1 MEEKLVTLTIDGK
14 EVTVPANY
22 TVLQAANKLGINIP
36 RLCFLKGVHEN
47 SNCRICVVEIEG
59 QRTLKNS
66 CTMPITDGMVVKTNT
81 PRVRK
86 SVTENLKLLAA
97 NHVFEC
103 WRCPREHNCEFL
115 TLLRKY
121 NIQNDFTSHNE
132 FLLKTRKINGNNPAI
147 ELDSGKCI
155 LCGRCIS
162 TCEKLSG
169 LSILAFNNRGSK
181 TIVGPALLHE
191 IGDSGCIFCGKC
203 IQACPTGAIHEKSDI
218 DKVLEEIQNPDKFV
232 VVQAAPAVRA
242 ALSEEFGYPIGTDA
256 EGKMYAAFK
265 ALGFDEIADVNWAAD
280 LTIMEEG
287 FEFMG
292 RLQNGGKFPMFTSC
306 SPGWIRFIEQYE
318 PSYLENLSSCKS
330 PHQMGGAMIKSYWA
344 KKLKIDPKKI
354 VVVSIMPCI
363 AKKYE
368 ASRPEMEVDGL
379 RDVDYV
385 LTTRELA
392 RMIRREEIDYN
403 LLEEIKPEGELAKYT
418 GAGAIF
424 GVTGGVMEAALRTVV
439 ETLTKKPLDKI
450 DFECVRGMQ
459 EIKEATLNV
468 NGIDVN
474 VAVVHGGKA
483 IKEFFEILKKGE
495 KQYHFVEFMGC
506 VGGCINGGGQPII
519 NARIQDTVDYKAL
532 RASVLYNEDTKAKI
546 RKSHENESILTCYKE
561 FLGKPNSEVSHKYLH
576 THYSKKTFYNEA

>member
-14 EVTVPANY
+14 SVSVPSNY
-22 TVLQAANKLGINIP
+22 TVLQAAYKLGINIP

-47 SNCRICVVEIEG
+47 SNCRVCVVEIEG

-66 CTMPITDGMVVKTNT
+66 CTMPVSDNMVVRTNT
-81 PRVRK
+81 PRVKK
-86 SVTENLKLLAA
+86 SVTEILKLLAA

-121 NIQNDFTSHNE
+121 NIQNEFLGHNE

-147 ELDSGKCI
+147 ELDSGKCL

-169 LSILAFNNRGSK
+169 LSVLAFNNRGSK

-218 DKVLEEIQNPDKFV
+218 DKVLAEIENPDKFV

-242 ALSEEFGYPIGTDA
+242 ALSEEFGYPIGTDS

-287 FEFMG
+287 FEFID

-306 SPGWIRFIEQYE
+306 SPGWIRYIEQYE
-318 PSYLENLSSCKS
+318 PEYLDNLSSCKS

-344 KKLKIDPKKI
+344 KKLGVDPKKI

-368 ASRPEMEVDGL
+368 ATRPEMEVDGI

-392 RMIRREEIDYN
+392 RMIKREEIDYN

-439 ETLTKKPLDKI
+439 ETLTKTTLPRI
-450 DFECVRGMQ
+450 EFEVVRGMK

-468 NGIDVN
+468 NGLDVN
-474 VAVVHGGKA
+474 IAVVHGGAA
-483 IKEFFEILKKGE
+483 IKEFFKILKEGK

-519 NARIQDTVDYKAL
+519 SAKVQDSVDYKAL

-546 RKSHENESILTCYKE
+546 RKSHENESVMNCYKE
-561 FLGKPNSEVSHKYLH
+561 FLGTPNSEVSHKYLH
-576 THYSKKTFYNEA
+576 THYSKKEFYN

>member
-14 EVTVPANY
+14 QVTVPSNY
-22 TVLQAANKLGINIP
+22 TVLQAAYELGINIP

-47 SNCRICVVEIEG
+47 SNCRVCVVEIEG

-66 CTMPITDGMVVKTNT
+66 CTMPITDGMIVKTNT

-86 SVTENLKLLAA
+86 SVVENLKLLAS

-115 TLLRKY
+115 SLLRKY

-132 FLLKTRKINGNNPAI
+132 FLLKSRKINGNNPAI
-147 ELDSGKCI
+147 ELDSSKCV

-169 LSILAFNNRGSK
+169 LSVLAFNNRGSK

-203 IQACPTGAIHEKSDI
+203 IQACPTGAIHEKNDI
-218 DKVLEEIQNPDKFV
+218 DKVLDEIANPDKFV

-242 ALSEEFGYPIGTDA
+242 ALSEEFGYPIGTDS

-292 RLQNGGKFPMFTSC
+292 RLQNGGVFPMFTSC
-306 SPGWIRFIEQYE
+306 SPGWIRYIEQYE
-318 PSYLENLSSCKS
+318 PEYLPNLSTCKS
-330 PHQMGGAMIKSYWA
+330 PHQMGGALIKSYWA
-344 KKLKIDPKKI
+344 KKLGVDPKKV

-368 ASRPEMEVDGL
+368 AVRPEMEVDGL

-392 RMIRREEIDYN
+392 RMIKREEINYN
-403 LLEEIKPEGELAKYT
+403 ALEEIKAEGELAKYT
-418 GAGAIF
+418 GAGTIF

-439 ETLTKKPLDKI
+439 ETLTKKELPKVE
-450 DFECVRGMQ
+450 FESVRGMK

-474 VAVVHGGKA
+474 VAVVHGGRA
-483 IKEFFEILKKGE
+483 IKEFFKILKEGK

-506 VGGCINGGGQPII
+506 VGGCINGGGQPIV
-519 NARIQDTVDYKAL
+519 NAKIQDTVDYKAL
-532 RASVLYNEDTKAKI
+532 RASVLYNQDKNAKI
-546 RKSHENESILTCYKE
+546 RKSHENESVMTCYKE

-576 THYSKKTFYNEA
+576 THYSKKTFYNE